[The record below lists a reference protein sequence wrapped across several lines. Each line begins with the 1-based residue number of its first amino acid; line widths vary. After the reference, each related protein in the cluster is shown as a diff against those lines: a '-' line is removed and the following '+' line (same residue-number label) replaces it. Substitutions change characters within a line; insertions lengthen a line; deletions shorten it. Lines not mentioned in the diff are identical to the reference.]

1 MKKFVYITISD
12 SRSQDSNIPDGA
24 GLKIIEIL
32 EKKYQLIEKKI
43 IPDDEKT
50 INRTLKDFINYDD
63 LDLIVTTGGTGVSV
77 RDVTPE
83 ATKSLLEKEIP
94 GISELI
100 RSEFYKD
107 IKTSVLYRG
116 LCGIANNKLILN
128 LPGSPQGVQDGLS
141 VSVPLF
147 DHIFNL
153 ISGNTKH

>member
-12 SRSQDSNIPDGA
+12 SRSQDSNISDGA
-24 GLKIIEIL
+24 GLKITEIL

-43 IPDDEKT
+43 IPDDEIT
-50 INRTLKDFINYDD
+50 IYQTLKDFINYDD
-63 LDLIVTTGGTGVSV
+63 LDLIVTTGGTGVSA

-100 RSEFYKD
+100 RNEFYKD

-116 LCGIANNKLILN
+116 LCGISKNKLILN